1 MSISNSV
8 RKLETDAYGAILKAM
23 AVTGLTWEREE
34 FLGRL
39 RVELNVSSEEH
50 LKMRDQGRNG
60 RTPSLNCDKG

>member
-50 LKMRDQGRNG
+50 ETFN
-60 RTPSLNCDKG
+60 